1 MFDLFLEVTNLLL
14 RFAREG
20 DLENMKQLFQ
30 CINQEDQ
37 NEIGAKSNEAYRT
50 KNSTLVNIHSSSV
63 SRTPLM
69 EAIMKGH
76 ILVAKY
82 LIVQQNASV
91 DARDF
96 NQDTAL
102 IQAARNDNIE
112 AVKLLLDH
120 NVNIK
125 AQNKYRGHAA
135 YYAALNGNK
144 EILRLL
150 IEKDEEVINLK
161 GSFGCTPLI
170 AASEEGRV
178 DVCKYLIGRKA
189 DINIQDDKGETA
201 IQLASNN
208 NHIDIVDFLKQNGAK
223 DSEDINLH

>member
-1 MFDLFLEVTNLLL
+1 MFIEVPNVLL

-20 DLENMKQLFQ
+20 DLENMKQLFE

-37 NEIGAKSNEAYRT
+37 NEIGVRSKEVYQT
-50 KNSTLVNIHSSSV
+50 KNSSLVNINRSSV
-63 SRTPLM
+63 CRTPLM

-82 LIVQQNASV
+82 LIVKQNACV
-91 DARDF
+91 NARDF

-125 AQNKYRGHAA
+125 AQNRYGGHAA
-135 YYAALNGNK
+135 YYAALNGNY
-144 EILRLL
+144 EILSLL
-150 IEKDEEVINLK
+150 IEKEDEVIDLK

-223 DSEDINLH
+223 DSEDINVH

>member
-1 MFDLFLEVTNLLL
+1 MKLLFE
-14 RFAREG
+14 
-20 DLENMKQLFQ
+20 
-30 CINQEDQ
+30 CINRENQ
-37 NEIGAKSNEAYRT
+37 NEIGVKRKEVYNAKYC
-50 KNSTLVNIHSSSV
+50 TLVDINNSSV

-76 ILVAKY
+76 VLVAKY
-82 LIVQQNASV
+82 LIVKQDASV

-102 IQAARNDNIE
+102 IQASRNDNIE

-120 NVNIK
+120 NANIK
-125 AQNKYRGHAA
+125 AQNKYGGHAA
-135 YYAALNGNK
+135 YYAALSGNN
-144 EILRLL
+144 EILRLF
-150 IEKDEEVINLK
+150 IEKDDEVINLK

-178 DVCKYLIGRKA
+178 NVCKYLIGRKA
-189 DINIQDDKGETA
+189 DMNIQDDKGETA

-208 NHIDIVDFLKQNGAK
+208 SQIDIVDFLKQNGAK